1 RPNALRLDIH
11 APPSSPPGRMAQT
24 RRRFGVQDMVSS
36 PAKSPNLDRL
46 FSQRALTVNPSPL
59 LQGMDDVGEKISFT
73 FGFPD
78 PASLPASE
86 IAEVTTRVMAERG
99 SAALQYGDNN
109 GYSGLIEALLAK
121 LKR

>member
-1 RPNALRLDIH
+1 
-11 APPSSPPGRMAQT
+11 
-24 RRRFGVQDMVSS
+24 MVSS
-36 PAKSPNLDRL
+36 PAKSPHLERL
-46 FSQRALTVNPSPL
+46 FSQRALTVDPAPL

-99 SAALQYGDNN
+99 VARAVPRVVRRPSR
-109 GYSGLIEALLAK
+109 S
-121 LKR
+121 